1 MNVLSGQMFFWQAF
15 WGYGILIRLNWDVV
29 KFFDFHASQFVFSAI
44 IVYRFSAI
52 IVYRFFAIVM
62 YGFLQTLCTSFLCL
76 LCMKNCE
83 TLILNV
89 NKQGGWK

>member
-29 KFFDFHASQFVFSAI
+29 KVFDFHASQFVFSAI

-76 LCMKNCE
+76 LCMKNCA

-89 NKQGGWK
+89 NKQGAFL

>member
-29 KFFDFHASQFVFSAI
+29 KVFDFHASQFV
-44 IVYRFSAI
+44 FSAI

-62 YGFLQTLCTSFLCL
+62 YGFLQTLCMSFLCL

>member
-1 MNVLSGQMFFWQAF
+1 MNVSSGQMFFLQAF

-29 KFFDFHASQFVFSAI
+29 KVFDFHASQFVFSAI
-44 IVYRFSAI
+44 IVYRFS
-52 IVYRFFAIVM
+52 AIVM